1 MPEVLALRCTCGRM
15 QGRAHDV
22 GPRRGVRLLCY
33 CRDCQTFAQFLER
46 PELLDRHGGTEVFQ
60 MTPARVSFH
69 AGHDQL
75 ACMRLGPKG
84 LMRWYARCCN
94 TPLGNTMSNPK
105 LPFVG
110 VISACWDPQLDADAR
125 NGLLGPLRARVNGP
139 GHAAADG
146 SRANID
152 LLPLWTIM
160 RAIGVMLGGK
170 LRGEHQP
177 TPFFDLDSGAPTVSP
192 RVLEPEEREALRAR
206 LPQP

>member
-1 MPEVLALRCTCGRM
+1 MSEALALRCTCGRM
-15 QGRAHDV
+15 QGEARDV
-22 GPRRGVRLLCY
+22 GPHRGVRLLCY
-33 CRDCQTFAQFLER
+33 CRDCQTFAEFLER

-75 ACMRLGPKG
+75 ACMRLSSKG

-94 TPLGNTMSNPK
+94 TPLANTMENPK
-105 LPFVG
+105 LAFVG
-110 VISACWDPQLDADAR
+110 LISSCWDPQLDAPSRD
-125 NGLLGPLRARVNGP
+125 GVLGPLRARVNGP

-146 SRANID
+146 SMAKID
-152 LLPLWTIM
+152 LLPLGTIV
-160 RAIGVMLGGK
+160 RAIRVVVGGK

-177 TPFFDLDSGAPTVSP
+177 SPFVELDTGAPKVTP
-192 RVLEPEEREALRAR
+192 RVLEPGEREALRAR